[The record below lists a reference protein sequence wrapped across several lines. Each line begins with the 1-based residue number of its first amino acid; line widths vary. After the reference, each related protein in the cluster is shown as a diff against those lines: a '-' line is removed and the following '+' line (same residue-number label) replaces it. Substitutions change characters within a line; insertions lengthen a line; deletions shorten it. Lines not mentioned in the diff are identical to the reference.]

1 MDLEEKIN
9 NNSEIIFYNNND
21 IISKLVNLII
31 YNNMNIDTYFHL
43 IFKENY
49 EKLFSLNDK
58 ISSPKYNF
66 QKNIDNLTNYNNKK
80 SNYFNNDND
89 ESYLLKKLENINKI
103 NINKSNII
111 KESLPKIKDKKI
123 FKIINFK
130 KYNIENCNNFNIIK
144 SFTKEKK
151 SNISNSGI
159 NINKNIFKKIN
170 NENNDLPNK
179 NSKIIINKFDS
190 LSNEIRVKKNNKMI
204 FMDKSLIKQKR
215 KYTKEKKSN
224 RKSLYR
230 GVSKNG
236 KNWQTIILTKYGKAY
251 IGTYPTQEIAARV
264 YDFISIK
271 NKGIKAKTN
280 FIYNIH
286 QIQNISEANI
296 DFKSNNIDEII
307 YNIINY

>member
-66 QKNIDNLTNYNNKK
+66 QKNIDNLTNYNKK

-159 NINKNIFKKIN
+159 NINKNIFKKI

>member
-9 NNSEIIFYNNND
+9 NNSQIIFYNNND

-49 EKLFSLNDK
+49 KKLFSLNNK
-58 ISSPKYNF
+58 ISYPKYNF
-66 QKNIDNLTNYNNKK
+66 QKNIDKLANYNNNKK
-80 SNYFNNDND
+80 SNYFDNENG

-111 KESLPKIKDKKI
+111 KESLPKIKDNKI
-123 FKIINFK
+123 FKIIKFK

-144 SFTKEKK
+144 SFSKEKK
-151 SNISNSGI
+151 MNISNTGNNANKDI
-159 NINKNIFKKIN
+159 FRNI

-179 NSKIIINKFDS
+179 NSKNIDN

-215 KYTKEKKSN
+215 RHTKDKKII

-236 KNWQTIILTKYGKAY
+236 KNWQTIISTKYGKSY
-251 IGTYPTQEIAARV
+251 IGTYSTQEIAARV

>member
-66 QKNIDNLTNYNNKK
+66 QKNIDNLTNYNKK

-170 NENNDLPNK
+170 
-179 NSKIIINKFDS
+179 
-190 LSNEIRVKKNNKMI
+190 LSYK
-204 FMDKSLIKQKR
+204 
-215 KYTKEKKSN
+215 
-224 RKSLYR
+224 
-230 GVSKNG
+230 
-236 KNWQTIILTKYGKAY
+236 
-251 IGTYPTQEIAARV
+251 
-264 YDFISIK
+264 
-271 NKGIKAKTN
+271 
-280 FIYNIH
+280 
-286 QIQNISEANI
+286 
-296 DFKSNNIDEII
+296 
-307 YNIINY
+307 

>member
-1 MDLEEKIN
+1 M
-9 NNSEIIFYNNND
+9 
-21 IISKLVNLII
+21 
-31 YNNMNIDTYFHL
+31 
-43 IFKENY
+43 
-49 EKLFSLNDK
+49 
-58 ISSPKYNF
+58 
-66 QKNIDNLTNYNNKK
+66 
-80 SNYFNNDND
+80 
-89 ESYLLKKLENINKI
+89 LKKLENINKI

-159 NINKNIFKKIN
+159 NINKNIFKKI

>member
-170 NENNDLPNK
+170 ENNDLPNK